1 MIVQSN
7 HITLNI
13 YNNNKII
20 EKEEEEEEKE
30 EEEGGG
36 GSHRPKGLLVLVG
49 RNISLHKSF
58 NAYSPTIL
66 RGFFFIKQTNNKSN
80 LPNNASLFTVASF
93 I

>member
-36 GSHRPKGLLVLVG
+36 VT
-49 RNISLHKSF
+49 
-58 NAYSPTIL
+58 SPQRFASAGGQKYFIAQKLQCLFPYYPTG
-66 RGFFFIKQTNNKSN
+66 GFFYKTNK
-80 LPNNASLFTVASF
+80 
-93 I
+93 